1 MKKKIFAIV
10 QILLALGLVG
20 YFLHKI
26 QAEGRLDKFAEAF
39 KAAAGNWQLV
49 ILGLSMFLIS
59 ILLCT
64 ARWRMLLKAQQVNL
78 SYGQT
83 LTLYFIGHFFSA
95 VMPGATSG
103 DIFKAVYIAREAP
116 DKKAEVVATVFLDRV
131 IGLLAMLFLAVVIML
146 FRIDFFL
153 KYRETKV
160 AMFFFVLV
168 LLATV
173 GMCVLIFGQNVF
185 ERWTLFRKIEE
196 KTKLG
201 EILKKA
207 YGAFHICLNHFGLL
221 AKTFSLSVVNHIT
234 FILCAVFLGKAIGI
248 EIGVASYFVV
258 FPIINTVASLP
269 ITPGGLGT
277 RDFACVFLLG
287 TFGVAEH
294 MALSLSILV
303 YLAILFWSLV
313 GGVVYV
319 IYSAR
324 MGKPAIPD
332 QAA

>member
-1 MKKKIFAIV
+1 MKKKIFAIA
-10 QILLALGLVG
+10 QIVLALGLVAF
-20 YFLHKI
+20 FLRRVMVSG
-26 QAEGRLDKFAEAF
+26 QLNDFEEAF
-39 KAAAGNWQLV
+39 RKALTNWPLML
-49 ILGLSMFLIS
+49 LGLGMFLIS

-64 ARWRMLLKAQQVNL
+64 ARWRMLLKAQDVNL

-116 DKKAEVVATVFLDRV
+116 NKKAEVVATVFLDRV

-153 KYRETKV
+153 KYRETKI
-160 AMFFFVLV
+160 AMLFFVLV
-168 LLATV
+168 LLGAV
-173 GMCVLIFGQNVF
+173 GMCVLIFGQNIF

-207 YGAFHICLNHFGLL
+207 YGAFHICLNRFGLL
-221 AKTFSLSVVNHIT
+221 AKTFGLSLVNHVT
-234 FILCAVFLGKAIGI
+234 FILCAAFLGKALGI
-248 EIGVASYFVV
+248 QLLVPYYFLV

-277 RDFACVFLLG
+277 RDATCVFLLG
-287 TFGVAEH
+287 VLNVSQPL
-294 MALSLSILV
+294 ALSLSILV
-303 YLAILFWSLV
+303 YLAIVFWSLV
-313 GGVVYV
+313 GGVVYI

-324 MGKPAIPD
+324 VGKPAPPE
-332 QAA
+332 QAG